1 MPRCSGGG
9 RTGAGGMGS
18 VAFLHPSFFQREEKN
33 IKENLMGG
41 SDQAV
46 GVWGASCKWEMR
58 KKRDK
63 GLAYYEFAMHLQQAC
78 KSFAV
83 DLHKGVAM
91 GLKLVCNGFASGL
104 KWASKVPNE
113 TAEILQRVCNGSTMG
128 VKGAYNRP
136 CNGLQGVC
144 KSFTTDLQGACNEF
158 AVGLQEV

>member
-1 MPRCSGGG
+1 MGGEQGQEGWDLLPFSIPRSSSGKKK
-9 RTGAGGMGS
+9 T
-18 VAFLHPSFFQREEKN
+18 
-33 IKENLMGG
+33 KENLMGG

-46 GVWGASCKWEMR
+46 GVWEASCKWEMR

-104 KWASKVPNE
+104 K
-113 TAEILQRVCNGSTMG
+113 
-128 VKGAYNRP
+128 
-136 CNGLQGVC
+136 
-144 KSFTTDLQGACNEF
+144 
-158 AVGLQEV
+158 